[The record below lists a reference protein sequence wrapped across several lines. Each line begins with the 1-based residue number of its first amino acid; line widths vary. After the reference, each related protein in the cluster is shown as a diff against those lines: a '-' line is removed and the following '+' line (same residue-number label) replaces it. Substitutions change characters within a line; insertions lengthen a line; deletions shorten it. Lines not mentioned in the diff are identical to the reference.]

1 MRLIITTAISLF
13 FAGFIFAQTN
23 ENADE
28 SNKQCVLA
36 ESISAEFQC
45 AGNTNVLTEDS
56 LRNRLKTKKT
66 SEIID
71 DISAYADIFE
81 KWAKTS
87 LPSFQTREEMTGA
100 GESNT
105 LSAAE
110 IRAHKVKIF
119 KEMWNRGTEPI
130 TKYGAIISIEMSELA
145 ARHETDAKPYLIR
158 IADAKLPKELGV
170 PKCARVKSQY
180 QNPAAEA
187 WLKLTMPKDISDTDA
202 KIWLT
207 NFIAGEKAKAAEKKA
222 WAVEAGERML
232 RNMEKESQSSASSN
246 VVTNV
251 PK

>member
-110 IRAHKVKIF
+110 IRAQKVKIF

-158 IADAKLPKELGV
+158 IADTKLPKGLGV
-170 PKCARVKSQY
+170 PTRARVKSQY

-187 WLKLTMPKDISDTDA
+187 WLKLIMPKDISDTDA

-207 NFIAGEKAKAAEKKA
+207 NFIAEENAKGVEKQA
-222 WAVEAGERML
+222 WAAEAGERML
-232 RNMEKESQSSASSN
+232 RKMEKESQPSADSN